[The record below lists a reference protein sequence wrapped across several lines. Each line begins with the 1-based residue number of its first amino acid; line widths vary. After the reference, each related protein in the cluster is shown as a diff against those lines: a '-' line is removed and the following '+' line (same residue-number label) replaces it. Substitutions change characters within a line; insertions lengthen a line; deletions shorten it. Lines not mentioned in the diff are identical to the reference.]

1 MQYNFYATKVG
12 LQTSGAS
19 STASAVSGAVGAEHC
34 TAAWQRPGDLGTP
47 TMSAWRYI
55 PYIYIPYIYDISNQE
70 TWEMFDLRS
79 VSCSVHQ
86 KLLLA
91 SCIYVSIPLTV
102 PFWTRVPPEKSI
114 TAPGVP
120 TSERSKTK
128 RSQHRSLASLLGPPP
143 RTAPNVGRVR
153 FVGVPI
159 RLAGYHWKNQCR
171 EYNIVAVGCI
181 QENYHFYKVIQTWF
195 LNL

>member
-1 MQYNFYATKVG
+1 
-12 LQTSGAS
+12 
-19 STASAVSGAVGAEHC
+19 
-34 TAAWQRPGDLGTP
+34 
-47 TMSAWRYI
+47 MSAWRYI
-55 PYIYIPYIYDISNQE
+55 PYIYIPYIYIYHIYIYHIYIYDISNQE
-70 TWEMFDLRS
+70 TREMFDLRS

-86 KLLLA
+86 KIIVGLLYLN
-91 SCIYVSIPLTV
+91 VSIPLTV

-143 RTAPNVGRVR
+143 GTAPNVGRVR